1 MESFAGIL
9 KRMEEAYRE
18 ESGCPVEAVSDIGL
32 RLRVL
37 AGELYRI
44 QETAQWLK
52 RQIFPQTAEGD
63 ELELHGSQRGIARKE
78 AVRAVGEITF
88 TRYIPISFDL
98 PVPKGTVCAAPGE
111 EAVEY
116 ETTADVVLLAG
127 EVSVTA
133 PARAVEPGEKGN
145 AAESAVNTLVTPVEG
160 IQYASNRVP
169 FTGGTDREGDEA
181 YRERV
186 AKAYERPVILGNA
199 AYYEEIAR
207 SVPGITSAQAV
218 ADGENPGT
226 VKIYLWGEGAAPG
239 EETLAAA
246 LEILNSKKALGAALA
261 VQAAVEK
268 KINLFLKVA
277 LPEGVEFP
285 PAKAAIEKALR
296 AWMAKRQVGDPVQ
309 PADVVRLGLE
319 AVPCA
324 VRMEMTASM
333 MGCAATPGVIPVPGT
348 MTAGQIT

>member
-1 MESFAGIL
+1 MESFGGIL
-9 KRMEEAYRE
+9 KRMEDAYRE

-37 AGELYRI
+37 AGELYRM
-44 QETAQWLK
+44 QEEARWLK
-52 RQIFPQTAEGD
+52 RQAFPQTAEG
-63 ELELHGSQRGIARKE
+63 EALELHGAQRGIARKE

-116 ETTADVVLLAG
+116 ETMEDAVLLAG
-127 EVSVTA
+127 EVSVTV

-160 IQYASNRVP
+160 IQYASNRSP
-169 FTGGTDREGDEA
+169 FTGGADREGDEA

-186 AKAYERPVILGNA
+186 AKAYERPVVLGNA

-207 SVPGITSAQAV
+207 SVPGVTSAQAV
-218 ADGENPGT
+218 ADVENPGT
-226 VKIYLWGEGAAPG
+226 VDIYLWGDRAAPG

-246 LEILNSKKALGAALA
+246 AELLNSRKALGATLS
-261 VQAAVEK
+261 VQAAAGK

-277 LPEGVEFP
+277 LPEGAEFP
-285 PAKAAIEKALR
+285 PAKAAIEKALQD
-296 AWMAKRQVGDPVQ
+296 WMAKRQVGDPVQ

-319 AVPCA
+319 AVPYA

-333 MGCAATPGVIPVPGT
+333 MGCTAAPGVIPIGGT
-348 MTAGQIT
+348 MTAGQLT

>member
-1 MESFAGIL
+1 MESFGGIL
-9 KRMEEAYRE
+9 KRMEDAYRE

-37 AGELYRI
+37 AGELYRM
-44 QETAQWLK
+44 QEEARWLK
-52 RQIFPQTAEGD
+52 RQVFPQTAEG
-63 ELELHGSQRGIARKE
+63 EALELHGAQRGIARKE

-116 ETTADVVLLAG
+116 ETTEDAVLLAG
-127 EVSVTA
+127 EVSVTV

-160 IQYASNRVP
+160 IQYASNRSP
-169 FTGGTDREGDEA
+169 FTGGADREGDEA

-186 AKAYERPVILGNA
+186 AKAYERPVVLGNA
-199 AYYEEIAR
+199 AYYEELAR
-207 SVPGITSAQAV
+207 SVPGVTSAQAV

-226 VKIYLWGEGAAPG
+226 VDIYLWGDGVAPG

-246 LEILNSKKALGAALA
+246 AELLNGRKALGATLS
-261 VQAAVEK
+261 VQAATGK

-277 LPEGVEFP
+277 LPEGAQFP
-285 PAKAAIEKALR
+285 PAKAAIEKALKE
-296 AWMAKRQVGDPVQ
+296 WMAKRQVGDPVQ

-319 AVPCA
+319 AVPYA

-333 MGCAATPGVIPVPGT
+333 MGCTAAPGVIPFGGT
-348 MTAGQIT
+348 MTAGQLT